1 MFQAGAQN
9 NLNSN
14 FQSTLLRWK
23 SFQIRIT
30 LLLDFPLNYFP
41 IQALKEYQNI
51 QTWSDDAMTAMT
63 TTYDLFYIS
72 GTSFHVLD

>member
-1 MFQAGAQN
+1 MLQAGVQN
-9 NLNSN
+9 HLDSS

-51 QTWSDDAMTAMT
+51 QTWSEDAMT